1 MSQQGHDDRR
11 RNDRFRFDSDDA
23 APFRFRFPDEDGAV
37 FESKVRDI
45 SGSGVSFQVV
55 PGLPTLEAGDLLRE
69 VEVQIG
75 PSPIRGEM
83 VILHVTPAFEPGA
96 ICGGLFYP
104 KSDDDLLAVRRLCA
118 ELSEAKA

>member
-11 RNDRFRFDSDDA
+11 RNDRFRFHPDAA
-23 APFRFRFPDEDGAV
+23 APFRFRFPDEDGTL
-37 FESKVRDI
+37 FESRVRDI

-75 PSPIRGEM
+75 SAPIRGEM
-83 VILHVTPAFEPGA
+83 VILHITPGFEPGA

-118 ELSEAKA
+118 ELAEGNA